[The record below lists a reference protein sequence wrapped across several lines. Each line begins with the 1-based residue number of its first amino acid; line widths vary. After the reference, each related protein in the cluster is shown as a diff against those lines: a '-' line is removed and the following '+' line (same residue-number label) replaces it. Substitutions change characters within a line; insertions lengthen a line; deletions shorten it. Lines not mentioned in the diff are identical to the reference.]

1 MNKLSYFFRGVADNH
16 YFALF
21 SPTHFA
27 MIFTALFGVLIIFRY
42 QDKMRQQPLY
52 NKIKWIFIIL
62 LLTQQTLLYLWY
74 GLSGYFILAES
85 LPLEHQL
92 DVSAPLTA
100 KQQS

>member
-1 MNKLSYFFRGVADNH
+1 MNKLSYFFRGVSDNH

-21 SPTHFA
+21 SPIHFA
-27 MIFTALFGVLIIFRY
+27 MIFTALLGVLIIFQY

-85 LPLEHQL
+85 LPLEPQL
-92 DVSAPLTA
+92 DVSAPLSA
-100 KQQS
+100 KQQP